1 MPYIEM
7 TLEEA
12 IRYVEA
18 GLIDPNTKALVLT
31 QNLERNE
38 DDIIPFRKKTRVET
52 LEIIQNCK
60 TFAKL
65 EDGSCTNRLSAFSVP
80 QNIHKL
86 KRKGELNTILLRRKI
101 E

>member
-12 IRYVEA
+12 LKYVEA
-18 GLIDPNTKALVLT
+18 GLIDPNTRALVST
-31 QNLERNE
+31 QNLEKEEN
-38 DDIIPFRKKTRVET
+38 IIPFRKKTRMET

-65 EDGSCTNRLSAFSVP
+65 EDGSCTNRLRAFSVP
-80 QNIHKL
+80 QNIHKP
-86 KRKGELNTILLRRKI
+86 KRMGELNTILLRRKI

>member
-12 IRYVEA
+12 LKYVEA

-38 DDIIPFRKKTRVET
+38 DDIPFRKKTKVET

-65 EDGSCTNRLSAFSVP
+65 EDGSCTNRLRAFSVP
-80 QNIHKL
+80 QNIHKP
-86 KRKGELNTILLRRKI
+86 KRKGELNTILLKRKI

>member
-12 IRYVEA
+12 LKYVEA

-38 DDIIPFRKKTRVET
+38 DDIPFRKKTKIET

-65 EDGSCTNRLSAFSVP
+65 EDGSCTNKLRAFSVP
-80 QNIHKL
+80 QNIHKP
-86 KRKGELNTILLRRKI
+86 KRMGKLNTILLRRKI

>member
-31 QNLERNE
+31 QNLERDEE
-38 DDIIPFRKKTRVET
+38 DIPFKKKTKLET
-52 LEIIQNCK
+52 LEIIQSCK

-65 EDGSCTNRLSAFSVP
+65 EDEYTNRLRAFSVK
-80 QNIHKL
+80 QNIHKP

>member
-12 IRYVEA
+12 LKYVEA

-38 DDIIPFRKKTRVET
+38 DDIPFRKKTKIET
-52 LEIIQNCK
+52 LEIIQN
-60 TFAKL
+60 
-65 EDGSCTNRLSAFSVP
+65 
-80 QNIHKL
+80 
-86 KRKGELNTILLRRKI
+86 
-101 E
+101 

>member
-12 IRYVEA
+12 IRYVKA

-38 DDIIPFRKKTRVET
+38 EDIPFRKKTKVET

-65 EDGSCTNRLSAFSVP
+65 EDGGCTNRLRAFSVP
-80 QNIHKL
+80 QNIHKP
-86 KRKGELNTILLRRKI
+86 KRKGELNTILLKRKM

>member
-12 IRYVEA
+12 LKYVEV
-18 GLIDPNTKALVLT
+18 GLIDPNTRALVST
-31 QNLERNE
+31 QNLEKEEN
-38 DDIIPFRKKTRVET
+38 IIPFRKKTRMET

-65 EDGSCTNRLSAFSVP
+65 EDGSCTNRLRAFSVP
-80 QNIHKL
+80 QNIHKP
-86 KRKGELNTILLRRKI
+86 KRMGELNTILLRRKI

>member
-12 IRYVEA
+12 LKYVEA

-38 DDIIPFRKKTRVET
+38 DDIPFRKKTKIET
-52 LEIIQNCK
+52 LEIIQSCK

-65 EDGSCTNRLSAFSVP
+65 EDGSCTNRLRAFSVP
-80 QNIHKL
+80 QNIHKP
-86 KRKGELNTILLRRKI
+86 KRMGKLNTILLRRKI

>member
-18 GLIDPNTKALVLT
+18 GLIDPNTKVLVLT

-38 DDIIPFRKKTRVET
+38 DDIPFRKKTKVET

-65 EDGSCTNRLSAFSVP
+65 EDGSCTNRLRAFSVP
-80 QNIHKL
+80 QNIHKP
-86 KRKGELNTILLRRKI
+86 KRKGELNTILLKRKI

>member
-12 IRYVEA
+12 IKYVEA
-18 GLIDPNTKALVLT
+18 GLIDPNAKALVST
-31 QNLERNE
+31 QSLEREEN
-38 DDIIPFRKKTRVET
+38 IIPFRKKTKMET
-52 LEIIQNCK
+52 LEIIQRCK

-65 EDGSCTNRLSAFSVP
+65 EDDEDINRLSAFSVK
-80 QNIHKL
+80 QNIYKP